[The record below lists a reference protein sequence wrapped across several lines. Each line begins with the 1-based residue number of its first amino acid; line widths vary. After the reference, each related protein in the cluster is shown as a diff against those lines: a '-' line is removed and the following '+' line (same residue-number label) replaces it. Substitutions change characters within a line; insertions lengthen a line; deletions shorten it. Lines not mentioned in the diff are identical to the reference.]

1 VGNRQ
6 AESVAQE
13 RTVESES
20 DGTKSQVISF
30 WNNSRNV
37 GVLSST
43 DKRFIDELKRWAN
56 AN

>member
-1 VGNRQ
+1 MGDRR
-6 AESVAQE
+6 AEFVAKE

-20 DGTKSQVISF
+20 DGTKSRVISF

-43 DKRFIDELKRWAN
+43 DKRFIDELRQWAN